1 MQTLE
6 LKVPPPIV
14 ALLFGTAMWGIS
26 LISRSPI
33 DVSTL
38 VRAGLGA
45 ALFLAGGAVSLS
57 GVITFRRANTTVNPM
72 QPQNTS
78 SLVTTGIYKLTRN
91 PMYVGLLFALVAW
104 AAFLFLPWALVGP
117 LGFVL
122 YINRFQIEPEERAL
136 AALFGTAFTAYTTK
150 VRRWL

>member
-14 ALLFGTAMWGIS
+14 ALLFGAAMWGIS
-26 LISRSPI
+26 RVSRSPV
-33 DVSTL
+33 DVSTS
-38 VRAGLGA
+38 VRVVLGA
-45 ALFLAGGAVSLS
+45 APFLAGGAISLC
-57 GVITFRRANTTVNPM
+57 GIFAFRRANTTVNPM

-78 SLVTTGIYKLTRN
+78 SLVTTGVYKLTRN
-91 PMYVGLLFALVAW
+91 PMYLGLVLALVAW
-104 AAFLFLPWALVGP
+104 AAFLLSPWAFVGP
-117 LGFVL
+117 VGFML

-136 AALFGTAFTAYTTK
+136 AAQFGATFGTYTTK